1 MDMKLS
7 YCKILFFI
15 AILFVSS
22 LPTVLLAADKSPEY
36 SGAYST
42 DLIWQGTV
50 TMSADVL
57 ILKGITLTIV
67 AGTQVNVM
75 PAEGTKIDPEYLS
88 SQTELLIRGKLD
100 IQGTPEKP
108 VRFVVMETSATE
120 VIAWS
125 GITLDRA
132 DESLIKHVVL
142 ERADIA
148 IRCVESSPEIIGNH
162 IANCRYGIF
171 AQQQSHPKILENV
184 LTDGEGGIFCLRNSN
199 PYLLG
204 NRITGHDEE
213 AVFVDASSRPRLDR
227 NMISGNAIGL
237 ALYPRDLPVDDVEVT
252 DNVENVRW
260 LGRQGQVEAR

>member
-1 MDMKLS
+1 MKLS
-7 YCKILFFI
+7 YCKILVFI
-15 AILFVSS
+15 AVIFVAS
-22 LPTVLLAADKSPEY
+22 LTSVLHASDKLPEY
-36 SGAYST
+36 SGVYTT

-50 TMSADVL
+50 TMTADVL
-57 ILKGITLTIV
+57 ILKGATLTIH

-120 VIAWS
+120 EIAWS

-132 DESLIKHVVL
+132 DESFIKHVLL

-148 IRCVESSPEIIGNH
+148 IRCVESSPEIIGNR
-162 IANCRYGIF
+162 IVNCRYGII
-171 AQQQSHPKILENV
+171 AQKQSHPKILQNV
-184 LTDGEGGIFCLRNSN
+184 LADGEGGIFCLRGSN
-199 PYLLG
+199 PYLLD
-204 NRITGHDEE
+204 NQITGHDEE
-213 AVFVDASSRPRLDR
+213 AVFVDASSRPWLDR

-237 ALYPRDLPVDDVEVT
+237 ALYPRDLPFDAVEVT
-252 DNVENVRW
+252 GNVENVRW
-260 LGRQGQVEAR
+260 LGRQGQVKAR